1 MKQPQKLFKY
11 LFIIMIMGIS
21 LWIGLGPEMEVHA
34 ATLNESTPINQ
45 LFPDPVLAEK
55 IRSTTAKPSV
65 GSTVTQSDLNKV
77 TYVNIQGYGKE
88 PIKSIEGM
96 QYLNE
101 LSYLSLDGNQ
111 VSDLTPL
118 ANATKLT
125 YLTLSDNNVS
135 DVSSLKNLSK
145 VYLIGLK
152 NNQVEDISSLSNL
165 TALKYLYLNGNK
177 LSDLSAI
184 ANLTT
189 LDILEVKNQQ
199 VTKQSVAFQNNLVLP
214 NTIKDTKGASIAPTN
229 ISNNGTYS
237 NNSLNWSL
245 PELTNEV
252 TYSFSQTVTAGSKIS
267 TEFSGTV
274 TQPIH
279 ETIYHTATFDVD
291 GVQINDTKEISTL
304 IEEPPTPTKEGYTF
318 IGWFDEEGNEWDFS
332 TDKMPEKD
340 LTLYARFDKDTSEVV
355 VPEEETETPAEEVEV
370 PEEDT
375 ETPAEEVE
383 VPEEDTETP
392 AEEVEVP
399 EEGTE
404 TPAEEVEV
412 PEEETETPAEE
423 VEVPEETET
432 PAEEVE
438 VPEEETETPTE
449 EVEVPEEDAETPAEE
464 VEVPEENTETP
475 AEEVE
480 VPEEGTETPAEEV
493 EVPEEDTET
502 PAEEVEVPEEDTE
515 TPSEEVEVPEEG
527 TETPAEEV
535 EVPEEDTETPAEE
548 VEIPEEDTETP
559 AEEVEVPEE
568 DAETP
573 AEEVEVP
580 EENTETPAE
589 EVEVPEEDTE
599 TPSEEVEVPEEDTE
613 IPAEE
618 VEVPEKDTETPTKKM
633 VASKQ
638 VLEIS
643 AEPTTLIE
651 NTEILEAISSDVV
664 EEPIENNKKAVKSI
678 NLNADLSKSQEN
690 TKDDSD
696 YEEVKSNKVAENKKV
711 STQTSSFLPI
721 IGDSQNFWFSL
732 MGMII
737 MALSLVFGRKK
748 RL

>member
-118 ANATKLT
+118 ANASKLT
-125 YLTLSDNNVS
+125 YVTLSDNNVT

-383 VPEEDTETP
+383 VPEEE
-392 AEEVEVP
+392 
-399 EEGTE
+399 
-404 TPAEEVEV
+404 
-412 PEEETETPAEE
+412 
-423 VEVPEETET
+423 
-432 PAEEVE
+432 
-438 VPEEETETPTE
+438 
-449 EVEVPEEDAETPAEE
+449 
-464 VEVPEENTETP
+464 
-475 AEEVE
+475 
-480 VPEEGTETPAEEV
+480 TETPAEEV

-515 TPSEEVEVPEEG
+515 TPAEEVEVPE
-527 TETPAEEV
+527 EEV

-548 VEIPEEDTETP
+548 VEVPEEGTETPAEEVVVPEEETETPTEEVEVPEEETETP

-568 DAETP
+568 EIET
-573 AEEVEVP
+573 
-580 EENTETPAE
+580 
-589 EVEVPEEDTE
+589 
-599 TPSEEVEVPEEDTE
+599 
-613 IPAEE
+613 PAEE

-638 VLEIS
+638 VQEIS

-678 NLNADLSKSQEN
+678 NLNADSSKSQEN

>member
-88 PIKSIEGM
+88 PIKTIEGM

-101 LSYLSLDGNQ
+101 LSYLGLDGNQ

-118 ANATKLT
+118 ANASKLT
-125 YLTLSDNNVS
+125 YLTLSDNNVT

-145 VYLIGLK
+145 LYLIGLK
-152 NNQVEDISSLSNL
+152 NNQVEDISSFSNL

-304 IEEPPTPTKEGYTF
+304 IEEPPAPTKEGYTF

-370 PEEDT
+370 PEE
-375 ETPAEEVE
+375 
-383 VPEEDTETP
+383 
-392 AEEVEVP
+392 
-399 EEGTE
+399 
-404 TPAEEVEV
+404 
-412 PEEETETPAEE
+412 
-423 VEVPEETET
+423 
-432 PAEEVE
+432 
-438 VPEEETETPTE
+438 
-449 EVEVPEEDAETPAEE
+449 
-464 VEVPEENTETP
+464 NTETP

-480 VPEEGTETPAEEV
+480 VPEENTETPAEEV

-515 TPSEEVEVPEEG
+515 TPAEEVEVPEEETETPAEEVEVPEEGTETPAEEVEVPEEDAETPSEEVEVPEEDAETPSEEVEVPEEG

-535 EVPEEDTETPAEE
+535 EVPEEDAETPSEEVEVPEEETETPAEE
-548 VEIPEEDTETP
+548 VEVPAEDIETPSEEVEVPAEDIETP

-568 DAETP
+568 E
-573 AEEVEVP
+573 
-580 EENTETPAE
+580 TET
-589 EVEVPEEDTE
+589 
-599 TPSEEVEVPEEDTE
+599 
-613 IPAEE
+613 PAEE

>member
-55 IRSTTAKPSV
+55 IRSTTAKPSL

-199 VTKQSVAFQNNLVLP
+199 VTKQSVAFQNNLILP

-375 ETPAEEVE
+375 ETPVEEVEVPEEDTETPAEEVEVPEEDTETPAEEMEVPEEDTETPAEEVE

-399 EEGTE
+399 EEDTE

-412 PEEETETPAEE
+412 PEEDTETPAEE
-423 VEVPEETET
+423 VEVPEE
-432 PAEEVE
+432 
-438 VPEEETETPTE
+438 
-449 EVEVPEEDAETPAEE
+449 D
-464 VEVPEENTETP
+464 TETP

-502 PAEEVEVPEEDTE
+502 PAEEVEVPEE
-515 TPSEEVEVPEEG
+515 G

-535 EVPEEDTETPAEE
+535 EVPEEDTETPVEE
-548 VEIPEEDTETP
+548 VEAPEEDTETP

-568 DAETP
+568 E
-573 AEEVEVP
+573 
-580 EENTETPAE
+580 TETPAE
-589 EVEVPEEDTE
+589 EVEVP
-599 TPSEEVEVPEEDTE
+599 
-613 IPAEE
+613 A
-618 VEVPEKDTETPTKKM
+618 KDTETPTKKM

-638 VLEIS
+638 VQEIS

-651 NTEILEAISSDVV
+651 NPEILETISRDVV

-678 NLNADLSKSQEN
+678 NLNADSSKSQEN

-711 STQTSSFLPI
+711 ATQTSSFLPI

>member
-118 ANATKLT
+118 ANASNLT

-370 PEEDT
+370 PEEAETPAEEVEVPEEDT

-399 EEGTE
+399 EENSETPAEEVEVPEEDTE

-412 PEEETETPAEE
+412 PEEDTETPAEE
-423 VEVPEETET
+423 VEVPEEDTET
-432 PAEEVE
+432 PV
-438 VPEEETETPTE
+438 E
-449 EVEVPEEDAETPAEE
+449 EVEVPEED
-464 VEVPEENTETP
+464 TETP

-515 TPSEEVEVPEEG
+515 TPVEEVEVPEEDTETPAEEVEVPEEG

-535 EVPEEDTETPAEE
+535 EVPEEDT
-548 VEIPEEDTETP
+548 
-559 AEEVEVPEE
+559 
-568 DAETP
+568 
-573 AEEVEVP
+573 
-580 EENTETPAE
+580 
-589 EVEVPEEDTE
+589 
-599 TPSEEVEVPEEDTE
+599 
-613 IPAEE
+613 
-618 VEVPEKDTETPTKKM
+618 KTPTKKM

-638 VLEIS
+638 VQEIS
-643 AEPTTLIE
+643 AESTTLIK
-651 NTEILEAISSDVV
+651 NPEILETISSDVV

-678 NLNADLSKSQEN
+678 NLNADSSKSQEN

-696 YEEVKSNKVAENKKV
+696 YEEVKSNKIAENKKV

>member
-65 GSTVTQSDLNKV
+65 GSAVTQSDLNKV

-304 IEEPPTPTKEGYTF
+304 IEEPPAPTKEGYTF

-370 PEEDT
+370 PEEETETPAEEVEVPEEETETPAEEVEAPEEETETPAEEVEVPEEET

-399 EEGTE
+399 EEE
-404 TPAEEVEV
+404 
-412 PEEETETPAEE
+412 
-423 VEVPEETET
+423 
-432 PAEEVE
+432 
-438 VPEEETETPTE
+438 
-449 EVEVPEEDAETPAEE
+449 
-464 VEVPEENTETP
+464 TETP

-493 EVPEEDTET
+493 EVPEEDAET
-502 PAEEVEVPEEDTE
+502 PSEEVEVPEEDAE

-535 EVPEEDTETPAEE
+535 EVPEEDAETPSEEVEVPEEETETPAEE
-548 VEIPEEDTETP
+548 VEVPAEDIETPSEEVEVPAEDIETPSEEVEVPEEDTETP
-559 AEEVEVPEE
+559 AEEVEVPAE
-568 DAETP
+568 DIET
-573 AEEVEVP
+573 
-580 EENTETPAE
+580 
-589 EVEVPEEDTE
+589 
-599 TPSEEVEVPEEDTE
+599 
-613 IPAEE
+613 PAEE

-678 NLNADLSKSQEN
+678 NLNADSSKSQEN

>member
-118 ANATKLT
+118 ANASNLT

-370 PEEDT
+370 PEEAETPAEEVEVPEEDT
-375 ETPAEEVE
+375 ETPAEEVEVPEEDTETPAEEVEVLEENSETPAEEVEVPEEDTETPAEEVEVPEEDTETPAEEVEVPEEDTETPVEEVE

-412 PEEETETPAEE
+412 PEEDTETP
-423 VEVPEETET
+423 V
-432 PAEEVE
+432 
-438 VPEEETETPTE
+438 E
-449 EVEVPEEDAETPAEE
+449 EVEVPEED
-464 VEVPEENTETP
+464 TETP

-493 EVPEEDTET
+493 EVPEEDT
-502 PAEEVEVPEEDTE
+502 
-515 TPSEEVEVPEEG
+515 
-527 TETPAEEV
+527 
-535 EVPEEDTETPAEE
+535 
-548 VEIPEEDTETP
+548 
-559 AEEVEVPEE
+559 
-568 DAETP
+568 
-573 AEEVEVP
+573 
-580 EENTETPAE
+580 
-589 EVEVPEEDTE
+589 
-599 TPSEEVEVPEEDTE
+599 
-613 IPAEE
+613 
-618 VEVPEKDTETPTKKM
+618 KTPTKKM

-638 VLEIS
+638 VQEIS
-643 AEPTTLIE
+643 AESTTLIK
-651 NTEILEAISSDVV
+651 NPEILETISSDVV

-678 NLNADLSKSQEN
+678 NLNADSSKSQEN

-696 YEEVKSNKVAENKKV
+696 YEEVKSNKIAENKKV

>member
-355 VPEEETETPAEEVEV
+355 VPEEDTETPAEEVEVPEEDTETPAEEVEVPEEDTETPTKEVEV

-399 EEGTE
+399 EEEIE

-412 PEEETETPAEE
+412 PEEE
-423 VEVPEETET
+423 
-432 PAEEVE
+432 
-438 VPEEETETPTE
+438 
-449 EVEVPEEDAETPAEE
+449 
-464 VEVPEENTETP
+464 
-475 AEEVE
+475 
-480 VPEEGTETPAEEV
+480 
-493 EVPEEDTET
+493 
-502 PAEEVEVPEEDTE
+502 
-515 TPSEEVEVPEEG
+515 
-527 TETPAEEV
+527 
-535 EVPEEDTETPAEE
+535 
-548 VEIPEEDTETP
+548 IETP

-599 TPSEEVEVPEEDTE
+599 TPAEEVEVPEEDTE
-613 IPAEE
+613 TPAEE

-638 VLEIS
+638 VQEIS
-643 AEPTTLIE
+643 AESTTLIK
-651 NTEILEAISSDVV
+651 NPEILETISSDVV

-678 NLNADLSKSQEN
+678 NLNADSSKSQEN

>member
-11 LFIIMIMGIS
+11 LFIIIIMGIS

-355 VPEEETETPAEEVEV
+355 VPEE
-370 PEEDT
+370 D
-375 ETPAEEVE
+375 
-383 VPEEDTETP
+383 
-392 AEEVEVP
+392 
-399 EEGTE
+399 TE

-423 VEVPEETET
+423 VEVPEEDTETPSEEVVVPEEDTET

-438 VPEEETETPTE
+438 VPEEE
-449 EVEVPEEDAETPAEE
+449 
-464 VEVPEENTETP
+464 
-475 AEEVE
+475 
-480 VPEEGTETPAEEV
+480 
-493 EVPEEDTET
+493 TET

-515 TPSEEVEVPEEG
+515 TPSEEVVVPEEDTETPSEEVEVPEEEA
-527 TETPAEEV
+527 ETPAEEV
-535 EVPEEDTETPAEE
+535 EVPEEE
-548 VEIPEEDTETP
+548 TETP

-599 TPSEEVEVPEEDTE
+599 TPAEEVEVPEEDTE

-618 VEVPEKDTETPTKKM
+618 VKVPEKDTETPTKKM

-638 VLEIS
+638 VQEIS

-664 EEPIENNKKAVKSI
+664 EEPIENNKKTVKSI
-678 NLNADLSKSQEN
+678 NLNADSSKSQEN

-696 YEEVKSNKVAENKKV
+696 YEEVKSNKIAENKKV

>member
-118 ANATKLT
+118 ANASNLT

-370 PEEDT
+370 PEEAETPAEEVEVPEEDT
-375 ETPAEEVE
+375 ETPAEEVEVPEENSETPAEEVEVPEEDTETPAEEVEVPEEDTETPAEEVEVPEEDTETPVEEVE

-412 PEEETETPAEE
+412 PEEDTETP
-423 VEVPEETET
+423 V
-432 PAEEVE
+432 
-438 VPEEETETPTE
+438 E
-449 EVEVPEEDAETPAEE
+449 EVEVPEED
-464 VEVPEENTETP
+464 TETP

-502 PAEEVEVPEEDTE
+502 P
-515 TPSEEVEVPEEG
+515 
-527 TETPAEEV
+527 
-535 EVPEEDTETPAEE
+535 
-548 VEIPEEDTETP
+548 
-559 AEEVEVPEE
+559 
-568 DAETP
+568 
-573 AEEVEVP
+573 
-580 EENTETPAE
+580 
-589 EVEVPEEDTE
+589 
-599 TPSEEVEVPEEDTE
+599 
-613 IPAEE
+613 
-618 VEVPEKDTETPTKKM
+618 TKKM

-638 VLEIS
+638 VQEIS
-643 AEPTTLIE
+643 AESTTLIK
-651 NTEILEAISSDVV
+651 NPEILETISSDVV

-678 NLNADLSKSQEN
+678 NLNADSSKSQEN

-696 YEEVKSNKVAENKKV
+696 YEEVKSNKIAENKKV

>member
-118 ANATKLT
+118 TNASKLT

-199 VTKQSVAFQNNLVLP
+199 VTKQSVAFQNNLILP

-355 VPEEETETPAEEVEV
+355 VPEEDTETPAEEVEVPEEDTETPAEEVEV

-412 PEEETETPAEE
+412 PEEEI
-423 VEVPEETET
+423 
-432 PAEEVE
+432 
-438 VPEEETETPTE
+438 
-449 EVEVPEEDAETPAEE
+449 ETPAEE

-480 VPEEGTETPAEEV
+480 VPEEDTETPAEEVEVPEEETETPAEEVEVPEEETETPAEEV

-515 TPSEEVEVPEEG
+515 TP
-527 TETPAEEV
+527 TEEV

-548 VEIPEEDTETP
+548 VEVPEEETETP

-568 DAETP
+568 EIETP

-580 EENTETPAE
+580 A
-589 EVEVPEEDTE
+589 
-599 TPSEEVEVPEEDTE
+599 
-613 IPAEE
+613 
-618 VEVPEKDTETPTKKM
+618 KDTETPTKKM

-638 VLEIS
+638 VQEIS
-643 AEPTTLIE
+643 AESTTLIK
-651 NTEILEAISSDVV
+651 NPEILETISSDVV

-678 NLNADLSKSQEN
+678 NLNADSSKSQEN

-696 YEEVKSNKVAENKKV
+696 YEEVKSNKIAENKKV

-737 MALSLVFGRKK
+737 MALSLVLGRKK

>member
-291 GVQINDTKEISTL
+291 GVQINDTKEISKL

-355 VPEEETETPAEEVEV
+355 VPEE
-370 PEEDT
+370 D
-375 ETPAEEVE
+375 
-383 VPEEDTETP
+383 
-392 AEEVEVP
+392 
-399 EEGTE
+399 
-404 TPAEEVEV
+404 
-412 PEEETETPAEE
+412 
-423 VEVPEETET
+423 TET

-449 EVEVPEEDAETPAEE
+449 EVEVPEED
-464 VEVPEENTETP
+464 TETP

-515 TPSEEVEVPEEG
+515 TP
-527 TETPAEEV
+527 TEEV
-535 EVPEEDTETPAEE
+535 EVPEEDT
-548 VEIPEEDTETP
+548 
-559 AEEVEVPEE
+559 
-568 DAETP
+568 ETP

-589 EVEVPEEDTE
+589 EVEVPEEETE
-599 TPSEEVEVPEEDTE
+599 TPAEEVEVPEEGTE
-613 IPAEE
+613 TPAEE
-618 VEVPEKDTETPTKKM
+618 VEVPEEEIETPAEEAEVAEEDTETPAEEVEVPEEEIETPAEEVKVPEKDTETPTKKM

-638 VLEIS
+638 VQEIS
-643 AEPTTLIE
+643 AESTTLIK
-651 NTEILEAISSDVV
+651 NPEILETISSDVV

-678 NLNADLSKSQEN
+678 NLNADSSKSQEN

-696 YEEVKSNKVAENKKV
+696 YEEVKSNKIAENKKV

>member
-21 LWIGLGPEMEVHA
+21 LWIGSGPEMEVHA

-118 ANATKLT
+118 TNASKLT
-125 YLTLSDNNVS
+125 YLTLSDNNVA

-304 IEEPPTPTKEGYTF
+304 IEEPPAPTKEGYTF
-318 IGWFDEEGNEWDFS
+318 IGWFDEDGNEWDFS

-355 VPEEETETPAEEVEV
+355 VPEEDTETPSEEVEV
-370 PEEDT
+370 PEE
-375 ETPAEEVE
+375 A
-383 VPEEDTETP
+383 
-392 AEEVEVP
+392 
-399 EEGTE
+399 E

-423 VEVPEETET
+423 VEVPEEE
-432 PAEEVE
+432 
-438 VPEEETETPTE
+438 
-449 EVEVPEEDAETPAEE
+449 
-464 VEVPEENTETP
+464 TETP

-502 PAEEVEVPEEDTE
+502 PAEEVEVTEEDTE
-515 TPSEEVEVPEEG
+515 TPSEEVEVPEEN
-527 TETPAEEV
+527 TETPSEEV

-548 VEIPEEDTETP
+548 VEVPEEETETP

-568 DAETP
+568 EIETP

-580 EENTETPAE
+580 EEYTETPAE
-589 EVEVPEEDTE
+589 EVEV
-599 TPSEEVEVPEEDTE
+599 SEEE
-613 IPAEE
+613 IETPAEE
-618 VEVPEKDTETPTKKM
+618 VKVPEKDTETPTKKM

-638 VLEIS
+638 VQEIS

-678 NLNADLSKSQEN
+678 NLNADSSKSQEN

-696 YEEVKSNKVAENKKV
+696 YEEVKSNKIAENKKV

>member
-65 GSTVTQSDLNKV
+65 GSTVAQSDLNKV

-412 PEEETETPAEE
+412 PEEDTETPAEE
-423 VEVPEETET
+423 VEVPEE
-432 PAEEVE
+432 
-438 VPEEETETPTE
+438 
-449 EVEVPEEDAETPAEE
+449 D
-464 VEVPEENTETP
+464 TETP

-502 PAEEVEVPEEDTE
+502 PAEEVEVPEENTE

-527 TETPAEEV
+527 TETPSEEVEVPEEDTETPAEEV

-548 VEIPEEDTETP
+548 VEVSEEEIETP
-559 AEEVEVPEE
+559 AEEVK
-568 DAETP
+568 
-573 AEEVEVP
+573 
-580 EENTETPAE
+580 
-589 EVEVPEEDTE
+589 
-599 TPSEEVEVPEEDTE
+599 
-613 IPAEE
+613 
-618 VEVPEKDTETPTKKM
+618 VPEKDTETPTKKM

-638 VLEIS
+638 VQEIS
-643 AEPTTLIE
+643 AESTTLIK
-651 NTEILEAISSDVV
+651 NPEILETISSDVV

-678 NLNADLSKSQEN
+678 NLNADSSKSQEN

>member
-11 LFIIMIMGIS
+11 LFIIIMGIS

-118 ANATKLT
+118 ANASNLT

-304 IEEPPTPTKEGYTF
+304 IEEPPAPTKEGYTF

-355 VPEEETETPAEEVEV
+355 VPEE
-370 PEEDT
+370 
-375 ETPAEEVE
+375 
-383 VPEEDTETP
+383 
-392 AEEVEVP
+392 
-399 EEGTE
+399 
-404 TPAEEVEV
+404 
-412 PEEETETPAEE
+412 
-423 VEVPEETET
+423 
-432 PAEEVE
+432 
-438 VPEEETETPTE
+438 
-449 EVEVPEEDAETPAEE
+449 
-464 VEVPEENTETP
+464 
-475 AEEVE
+475 
-480 VPEEGTETPAEEV
+480 
-493 EVPEEDTET
+493 DTET

-515 TPSEEVEVPEEG
+515 TPSEEV
-527 TETPAEEV
+527 
-535 EVPEEDTETPAEE
+535 
-548 VEIPEEDTETP
+548 
-559 AEEVEVPEE
+559 
-568 DAETP
+568 
-573 AEEVEVP
+573 
-580 EENTETPAE
+580 
-589 EVEVPEEDTE
+589 
-599 TPSEEVEVPEEDTE
+599 
-613 IPAEE
+613 
-618 VEVPEKDTETPTKKM
+618 
-633 VASKQ
+633 
-638 VLEIS
+638 
-643 AEPTTLIE
+643 
-651 NTEILEAISSDVV
+651 
-664 EEPIENNKKAVKSI
+664 
-678 NLNADLSKSQEN
+678 
-690 TKDDSD
+690 
-696 YEEVKSNKVAENKKV
+696 
-711 STQTSSFLPI
+711 
-721 IGDSQNFWFSL
+721 
-732 MGMII
+732 
-737 MALSLVFGRKK
+737 
-748 RL
+748 